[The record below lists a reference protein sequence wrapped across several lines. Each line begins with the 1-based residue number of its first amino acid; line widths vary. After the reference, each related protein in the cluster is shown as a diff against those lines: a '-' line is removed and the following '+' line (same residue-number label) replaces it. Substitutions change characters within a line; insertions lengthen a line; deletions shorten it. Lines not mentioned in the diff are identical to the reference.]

1 MFGKV
6 AEAKEI
12 FAERQRRQAEEEDER
27 RREAEA
33 RQQQEQDT
41 AAAVLMDELVALSTI
56 SVSTDVCLGRA
67 RDC

>member
-1 MFGKV
+1 MRVCQAFQGSSDARARGAEVERMFGKV

-41 AAAVLMDELVALSTI
+41 AGAF
-56 SVSTDVCLGRA
+56 
-67 RDC
+67 